1 MAVTAESLITET
13 VVEEYDRNGGVCL
26 RRAFDP
32 EWVEEVKVGLDA
44 VLGRRTGNLA
54 PKPHDQPDGF
64 NMHQFRWRDV
74 RQLERFVLHSP
85 AAAIA
90 GRLLRAHKVNFLE
103 DAAFIADAGVPGKTD
118 WHQDLPCYNVIGKML
133 SVWMPLQPLSR
144 TEGLR
149 LVAGSHKWGKLFTPF
164 SAGENRPG
172 YEPVPEIDEQE
183 HQILSF
189 DLDPGDC
196 IAFSGLVLHGV
207 MPTDHSRGSRR
218 FSTRWS
224 GDAVFFSRGGVCS
237 RSVRETGLS
246 DGDPLDCDWYPV
258 LWTRRGGH
266 RELGDTR

>member
-1 MAVTAESLITET
+1 MDRMAVTAESLITET

-90 GRLLRAHKVNFLE
+90 GRLLRA
-103 DAAFIADAGVPGKTD
+103 
-118 WHQDLPCYNVIGKML
+118 GKML